1 MKKEKKPHFTLNI
14 IHVIFIVKDKNM
26 NGVMFVNNPL
36 EILKSKYK
44 FRQALKI
51 AKDLSS
57 NKGNLN
63 YENIEEEM
71 IKIMLDND
79 MIENQYIIYT
89 LLENIK
95 DEDFKTKMIDKYI
108 KSKKLSL
115 EEILKIPENLRI
127 ELLADNISYD
137 ELSLVLENFSD
148 ESIYSF
154 LEKSKFM
161 VDNIKNN
168 ELETFY
174 ADSYHIRDINKSETY
189 ILYQR
194 LKKINDNN
202 ILQKINE
209 IININDLS
217 EMIDRYI
224 LKYNEHIDTY
234 DFLINE
240 SNKIKVLDKIPL
252 NEYNIIQ
259 YYKEFSEEGKQAL
272 RNKIFNID
280 FLNNYIS
287 KNDYNI
293 ERIDIYPLIKDY
305 IEKDNI
311 DNEVLK
317 LIFLISKETK
327 DINHL
332 SESKDLIFNY
342 FSDDIK
348 SELLL
353 DNKFFSNTASRPL
366 EPLDKMLLLN
376 RINDEN
382 IYMNTLIKYIENSK
396 KPDNYNV
403 ENILSEYLATLSD
416 DRKVKIVK
424 WLYSNKEYKN
434 EKLLI
439 SSIDNLQDS
448 DNIVEG
454 LKYYLNSK
462 YKKNNLFINNKIMQL
477 DNFEKLTN
485 DIELDKFSKETIL
498 LILIRSDSEFG
509 QKLLKLNPQ
518 IDSKVTSIYQKYHY
532 KIKQLTRNY
541 KNYDDLSKFYY
552 QLLREDIS
560 KLDKKMVYLIAMQ
573 KNNENIVS
581 TADLEIIEDKYFK
594 AFGGIEGIEKILK
607 YPETQKQM
615 KGMSDN
621 ALNVMGIVYKF
632 LENNI
637 ENPDYCLNEILNENF
652 QFLYI
657 ESDVFRH
664 INQYINSKDK
674 LTLEDKNNIFNI
686 ISNNE
691 KEITGDLINSSSD
704 IENYTDIK
712 NKYCDDIITKKI
724 DSKLSIKDAYLL
736 KYYNFLETDAKHVV
750 LELETYLNFLP
761 NDTDNIHIK
770 NYINDLK
777 QILKSDKDDMITRYN
792 LSLDKKPINRMEI
805 EVLRNKIKQQI
816 SQKFIKSLYKVEENI
831 SAKQEDIQYNGKS
844 IQIYEPQDN
853 FNMLVSVL
861 DAYGGA
867 DGKYENYYNQWNTT
881 EFADNQRICTTY
893 IGNKNL
899 SMVKHYNAIIMGF
912 DNISSSSIVK
922 MAPYDLVSK
931 NNELVTTSYRNSRF
945 MSPEQLIDITRR
957 YNEIDIERTD
967 LINGGK
973 LQPSYLISFAES
985 KEKIEEETK
994 KAASQ
999 FDIPII
1005 LINREKIAEQEQQKI
1020 LSKVEEFV
1028 ETKNINLIGE
1038 VIEDFCTNKVS
1049 TRTTIKDRKDR
1060 SLKDLK
1066 DIEWQ
1071 YFSNEKLKEIL
1082 NIFIETAKSEE
1093 EFNSIFSKQILDELK
1108 KAMKKENAKTYLWK
1122 TEFGYFD
1129 MEGLFDED
1137 FFEKEREPLDF
1148 YENNELHFDK
1158 EIERITGPDNNV
1170 KFESLNVQNK
1180 DKQVR

>member
-1 MKKEKKPHFTLNI
+1 
-14 IHVIFIVKDKNM
+14 M

-36 EILKSKYK
+36 EILKNKYK
-44 FRQALKI
+44 FKKALKI
-51 AKDLSS
+51 AKNLSS

-63 YENIEEEM
+63 YENIEDEM
-71 IKIMLDND
+71 ITIMLDNE
-79 MIENQYIIYT
+79 MIENKDIIYT
-89 LLENIK
+89 LLENVK
-95 DEDFKTKMIDKYI
+95 DEEFKSKMIDKYI
-108 KSKKLSL
+108 KSKELSIT
-115 EEILKIPENLRI
+115 EALKIPENLRL
-127 ELLADNISYD
+127 ELLADNNWYGSDFPLILD
-137 ELSLVLENFSD
+137 NFSD
-148 ESIYSF
+148 ESIYPF
-154 LEKSKFM
+154 LKKSKFL
-161 VDNIKNN
+161 VDFIKNN
-168 ELETFY
+168 ELEEFY
-174 ADSYHIRDINKSETY
+174 ADSYYIRDINKSRSY

-194 LKKINDNN
+194 LKKIKDNN
-202 ILQKINE
+202 ILEKINE

-217 EMIDRYI
+217 DMIDKYI
-224 LKYNEHIDTY
+224 LEYNENIDTY
-234 DFLINE
+234 DFLTNE
-240 SNKIKVLDKIPL
+240 KNKIKILDKIPL
-252 NEYNIIQ
+252 NEYNRTG
-259 YYKEFSEEGKQAL
+259 YYENFSEEGKQAL
-272 RNKIFNID
+272 RNKIFNIE

-287 KNDYNI
+287 KNDYIQQVN
-293 ERIDIYPLIKDY
+293 IYPLIKDY

-317 LIFLISKETK
+317 SIFLISEETK
-327 DINHL
+327 GNHL
-332 SESKDLIFNY
+332 SEPRDLIFNY
-342 FSDDIK
+342 ISDDIK
-348 SELLL
+348 SKLLL
-353 DNKFFSNTASRPL
+353 DNKFSNNSADTSL
-366 EPLDKMLLLN
+366 EPLDRMLLLN
-376 RINDEN
+376 RISDDN
-382 IYMNTLIKYIENSK
+382 IYINTLINYIENSK
-396 KPDNYNV
+396 KPGNYNV
-403 ENILSEYLATLSD
+403 KYILSNYLSSLSD
-416 DRKVKIVK
+416 DRKLKIIQ
-424 WLYSNKEYKN
+424 WLYNNKEYKN
-434 EKLLI
+434 EELLI

-448 DNIVEG
+448 NNIVEG
-454 LKYYLNSK
+454 LKYYINSK
-462 YKKNNLFINNKIMQL
+462 YKPNELLINNKIMQL

-498 LILIRSDSEFG
+498 LILSRSDSEFG

-518 IDSKVTSIYQKYHY
+518 IDSKVASIYQKYHY
-532 KIKQLTRNY
+532 KIKQLTRNQ
-541 KNYDDLSKFYY
+541 KDYDNLSKFYY
-552 QLLREDIS
+552 QLIRDDMS

-594 AFGGIEGIEKILK
+594 AFGGIDGIEKILK
-607 YPETQKQM
+607 YPKTQKQM
-615 KGMSDN
+615 KGMSDD

-637 ENPDYCLNEILNENF
+637 ENPDYCLDEILNENF
-652 QFLYI
+652 EFLYI
-657 ESDVFRH
+657 ESSAFRH
-664 INQYINSKDK
+664 INQYINFKDK

-686 ISNNE
+686 ISNND
-691 KEITGDLINSSSD
+691 KGITSDLINSPSD
-704 IENYTDIK
+704 IENYTKIK

-736 KYYNFLETDAKHVV
+736 KYYNFFEIDAKHVV

-777 QILKSDKDDMITRYN
+777 QILKSDEDDIIARYN
-792 LSLDKKPINRMEI
+792 FSFDKKPINRMEI
-805 EVLRNKIKQQI
+805 EVLRNKFKQQV
-816 SQKFIKSLYKVEENI
+816 SQKFIKSLYKTEENV
-831 SAKQEDIQYNGKS
+831 SDKQENIKYNGKN
-844 IQIYEPQDN
+844 IEVYEAQDN

-861 DAYGGA
+861 DAYGNTGLN
-867 DGKYENYYNQWNTT
+867 YENYYNQWNTT

-899 SMVKHYNAIIMGF
+899 SMVKRYNAIIMGF

-931 NNELVTTSYRNSRF
+931 NDELVTTSYRNSRF
-945 MSPEQLIDITRR
+945 MTPEQLIDNTRR

-999 FDIPII
+999 FGVPII

-1020 LSKVEEFV
+1020 LSKAEEFI

-1038 VIEDFCTNKVS
+1038 IIEDFCTNKVS
-1049 TRTTIKDRKDR
+1049 TRTTIKDKKDR
-1060 SLKDLK
+1060 SLDNLK

-1093 EFNSIFSKQILDELK
+1093 KSNSIFSNQVLTELK

-1122 TEFGYFD
+1122 TEFGNHFD
-1129 MEGLFDED
+1129 IGGLFDED
-1137 FFEKEREPLDF
+1137 FFKEEREVLDF
-1148 YENNELHFDK
+1148 YKNCKWDLDE
-1158 EIERITGPDNNV
+1158 EIEIITGSDNSV
-1170 KFESLNVQNK
+1170 KFESLNIQDK
-1180 DKQVR
+1180 DKKVR